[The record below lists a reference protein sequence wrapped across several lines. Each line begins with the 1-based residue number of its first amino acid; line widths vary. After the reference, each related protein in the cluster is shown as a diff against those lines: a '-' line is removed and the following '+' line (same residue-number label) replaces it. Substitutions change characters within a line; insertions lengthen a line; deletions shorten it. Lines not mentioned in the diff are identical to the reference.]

1 MWHWLHEHGELRP
14 DKHAVFEFLKF
25 QRLFGDKTLDQSS
38 KMLPPATVLIFDKR
52 TQQITQERYWSPGFE
67 KSNDSVS
74 ATASKL
80 ADATRQSIR
89 AKTAGVENVGLLLS
103 GGMDSRVV
111 LGAFDHTQPPTTLT
125 VGEYE
130 NNEVAVARELAELIG
145 SQHHFVKRNPTHY
158 ADILSTGT
166 SLGEGM
172 YSYQHGHF
180 FDMELPT
187 PTDLLVHGHGF
198 DYMFHGY
205 VFTFETTI
213 VLRQANPKF
222 STRKFR
228 LRRR

>member
-1 MWHWLHEHGELRP
+1 M
-14 DKHAVFEFLKF
+14 
-25 QRLFGDKTLDQSS
+25 
-38 KMLPPATVLIFDKR
+38 
-52 TQQITQERYWSPGFE
+52 Y
-67 KSNDSVS
+67 
-74 ATASKL
+74 
-80 ADATRQSIR
+80 
-89 AKTAGVENVGLLLS
+89 
-103 GGMDSRVV
+103 SRVV

-130 NNEVAVARELAELIG
+130 NNEVAVASELAELIG